1 LKRTTFLTNFS
12 FSSSISTW
20 IFTQSN
26 DSGPRGGLRALLLS
40 QSIAL
45 LIACTGIFATEL
57 VNDGILLP
65 TFQSFLVY
73 IFLALLYV
81 PFRLFRNGTKPLQT
95 NWWKYFL
102 LALCDVEANYVV
114 VLAYQYT
121 SVANIMLLDCL
132 TIPFVMV
139 LSYFFL
145 GARFSIQHIV
155 GVITCI
161 FGLSILISADA
172 AGVGSITVGSNKN
185 VLFGDLLCIIASGL
199 YAISNVGQEICVR
212 SLDRIEFL
220 AALGLFGSIINGIQA
235 ISTEYTTLLSTTFTN
250 TAKGNLAGF
259 VISLFS
265 MYSLT
270 SVFLAHCGDA
280 TLFNLGLLASD
291 IWAIFASYFLFSQP
305 LSGYY
310 FLSLFLTVGGV
321 VIYNRAPEAVPDR
334 GTRLLDDTSM
344 STNQEINNVKNNE
357 RVEQKEKKEE
367 EEEIGLG

>member
-1 LKRTTFLTNFS
+1 L
-12 FSSSISTW
+12 SSLIST
-20 IFTQSN
+20 IFSLSH
-26 DSGPRGGLRALLLS
+26 DSPRGGFRALLLS
-40 QSIAL
+40 QCIAL

-65 TFQSFLVY
+65 TFQSTLVY
-73 IFLALLYV
+73 IFLALLYI

-132 TIPFVMV
+132 TIPFVMA
-139 LSYFFL
+139 LSYIFL
-145 GARFSIQHIV
+145 GARFSIQHII

-172 AGVGSITVGSNKN
+172 AGVGSISVGSNN
-185 VLFGDLLCIIASGL
+185 HVLFGDLLCMIASLL

-212 SLDRIEFL
+212 SYDRIEFL
-220 AALGLFGSIINGIQA
+220 AALGFFGSIINGIQA
-235 ISTEYTTLLSTTFTN
+235 ISSEYSILLSTTFSN

-321 VIYNRAPEAVPDR
+321 VIYNRAPEAVPDI
-334 GTRLLDDTSM
+334 GIRLLDENSM
-344 STNQEINNVKNNE
+344 STSQEITSVDKDNE
-357 RVEQKEKKEE
+357 NLPPR
-367 EEEIGLG
+367 

>member
-1 LKRTTFLTNFS
+1 MSLLSLT
-12 FSSSISTW
+12 SSSS
-20 IFTQSN
+20 
-26 DSGPRGGLRALLLS
+26 RGGLRALALS
-40 QSIAL
+40 QVIAL

-57 VNDGILLP
+57 VNEGILLP

-73 IFLALLYV
+73 FLLALLYL
-81 PFRLFRNGTKPLQT
+81 PLRLRRSGTKPLQT

-102 LALCDVEANYVV
+102 LALCDVEANFVV

-132 TIPFVMV
+132 TIPFVMG

-145 GARFSIQHIV
+145 GARFSSQHIF
-155 GVITCI
+155 GVLTCI
-161 FGLSILISADA
+161 IGLSILITADA
-172 AGVGSITVGSNKN
+172 AGVGSISVGKNSTV
-185 VLFGDLLCIIASGL
+185 VIGDLLCVVASAL

-212 SLDRIEFL
+212 SMDRIEFL
-220 AALGLFGSIINGIQA
+220 AAIGFFGSIINGVQA
-235 ISTEYTTLLSTTFTN
+235 FSTESTILASTVFSS
-250 TAKGNLAGF
+250 TAQGNLAGF
-259 VISLFS
+259 VVSLFL

-291 IWAIFASYFLFSQP
+291 VWAIFASYFLFNQP

-321 VIYNRAPEAVPDR
+321 VIYNRAPEAVPDN
-334 GTRLLDDTSM
+334 TAALLEEISPVTEEEGGGGGGGGGGKPNVGREVV
-344 STNQEINNVKNNE
+344 STNE
-357 RVEQKEKKEE
+357 R
-367 EEEIGLG
+367 G